1 MASDMAAS
9 GAAASKTSSAAAAGR
24 SDGRDD
30 EHDAGAGGMRA
41 HDMRADMRWLFGL
54 RKPLADAALGSPGV
68 RRSGRLAAGERQR
81 RGGNIGETLGGL
93 EAGKLRQVNPAPV
106 VEFVVRGEVARQP
119 AGGE

>member
-24 SDGRDD
+24 NDGRDGG
-30 EHDAGAGGMRA
+30 HGGAGGMRA
-41 HDMRADMRWLFGL
+41 RDMRADMRWLFGL